1 MKKVIVKNLAGVQ
14 THGAELSD
22 PTAWIAECV
31 ASNAW
36 GLAERWVPHVD
47 EGGSYDQADVLDERE
62 IEIEPGAPFV
72 PSVPAVYESGI
83 LIRDEIPAI
92 PEKPAVMQK
101 QVLLKAQYSIQIT
114 DFTDELE
121 KQKTNEEALKYLA
134 DTDWLVI
141 REIDSGVLCPADV
154 KLKRQQARERIVK

>member
-14 THGAELSD
+14 THGAEMSD
-22 PTAWIAECV
+22 PTVWISECV

-36 GLAERWVPHVD
+36 GLPERWVLHKD
-47 EGGSYDQADVLDERE
+47 HGGSYDEADVLDERE
-62 IEIEPGAPFV
+62 IEIEPSAPFI
-72 PSVPAVYESGI
+72 PNVPAVYESGI

-101 QVLLKAQYSIQIT
+101 QVFLKAEYSVEIT
-114 DFTDELE
+114 DVTDELE

-134 DTDWLVI
+134 ETDWLII
-141 REIDSGVLCPADV
+141 REIDSGVICPADV